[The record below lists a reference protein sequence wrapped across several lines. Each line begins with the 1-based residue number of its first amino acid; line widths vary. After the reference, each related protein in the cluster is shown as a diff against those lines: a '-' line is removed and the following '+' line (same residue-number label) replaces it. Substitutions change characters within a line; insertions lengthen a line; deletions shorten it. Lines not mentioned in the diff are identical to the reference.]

1 MSIELLNDPNIELYN
16 EEYIELSY
24 QDDICEEYIDP
35 NDQDIFNMV
44 RELPE
49 LFNNTYIQQR
59 IITILHLYFNK
70 YKTNILISI
79 FH

>member
-24 QDDICEEYIDP
+24 QVDICEEYIDP

-70 YKTNILISI
+70 QFTT
-79 FH
+79 

>member
-16 EEYIELSY
+16 DEYIELSY

>member
-1 MSIELLNDPNIELYN
+1 MSIKLLNDPNIELYN

-24 QDDICEEYIDP
+24 QVDICEEYVDP

-70 YKTNILISI
+70 YKTNILTSI